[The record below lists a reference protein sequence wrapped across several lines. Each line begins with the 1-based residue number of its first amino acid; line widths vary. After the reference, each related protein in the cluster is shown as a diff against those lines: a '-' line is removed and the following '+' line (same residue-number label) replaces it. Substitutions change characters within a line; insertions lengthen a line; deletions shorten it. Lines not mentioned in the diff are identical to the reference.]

1 MHKDELNNFL
11 NLNLDKDDDMFI
23 FDQYDKNKK
32 IPKTSKNKNKSSNN
46 NDLNNLSVW
55 DDYNYT
61 LSEIQEM
68 NERIDQYQNQFRDEP
83 CENNKKKRKIITQN
97 ITATK
102 KRRNDSKEPI
112 KKDEKMLGW
121 VSATKTKNYL
131 MNDQAVDWL
140 SYYFDKYGI
149 GEEELTNEEKE
160 TNKTLLKDA
169 SHLNILLEGGNIF
182 ERKVYEELK
191 EIYCDDFVEVMNDDD
206 MNIFR
211 NKRVIDGV
219 LREKNKQVFELMNK
233 GVPIIA
239 QAPLINDT
247 NRTYGIADILIRS
260 DYLEVMFNVFNP
272 DTEIKKKATK
282 LQMLRGMSYHYRV
295 IDCKWTTM
303 VLCVDG
309 TTIRNNGFFPAYK
322 GQLAVYTSALGIL
335 QGYTPNYSYIMA
347 KAWKIG
353 KSNIDPSEEHLY
365 KGFGAFD
372 RLGII
377 DYKGKDRQFLSA
389 TKESIKWI
397 QSVMTTGREWRY
409 GDTSPSVPE
418 MYPNMNKN
426 INPVFDKVK
435 NKIASRYGD
444 PTMVWFVG
452 TKNRDIA
459 HQNEIYDI
467 RKPECTIEKLG
478 IKRSV
483 RGDIIEQLINI
494 NKYDQKNIIS
504 PKIIKNDA
512 CGWQTEHILD
522 YYVDFETINYNLYV
536 DPNDMD
542 IDNSYFDSDVSFM
555 IGFGFSHNYKINSRM
570 IIDALEIDT
579 TKCNYYNN
587 IDNEKGWEFVC
598 LYLSKFNL
606 KNEME
611 IFRIFFQFIIVREM
625 IAKTIYNKNLSIKS
639 KMFHWTEAEIRF
651 LRRALNRMKSGNY
664 AKYYMEN
671 KKLIFINDKN
681 GKITDSDVQIELNNM
696 INKFN
701 QNVIWIDMCKI
712 FEKEPIVI
720 KGSYRFKLKHIGN
733 AFYKNGLIDTKWD
746 DGAMSDGF
754 RAMLEAIKLYRS
766 GEMMSIDHY
775 LYKDIILYNEVDCR
789 VIWEIVRYLR
799 SNHSIIS
806 LKN

>member
-1 MHKDELNNFL
+1 MHNETNDFMNQKFNQN
-11 NLNLDKDDDMFI
+11 DDVFI
-23 FDQYDKNKK
+23 FDENF
-32 IPKTSKNKNKSSNN
+32 NKNPKRSVRSKKEKNTEKC
-46 NDLNNLSVW
+46 NLSVW
-55 DDYNYT
+55 DDYNFT
-61 LSEIQEM
+61 EKEIKDMDKQIEK
-68 NERIDQYQNQFRDEP
+68 YQ
-83 CENNKKKRKIITQN
+83 KKRKN
-97 ITATK
+97 ISVNRNTSGTK
-102 KRRNDSKEPI
+102 KRRRENEPEI
-112 KKDEKMLGW
+112 IESGNEMLGW

-131 MNDQAVDWL
+131 LNDQAVDWL

-149 GEEELTNEEKE
+149 EETDLTNEEKE
-160 TNKTLLKDA
+160 TNKKLLKDA

-182 ERKVYEELK
+182 ERKVYDELK
-191 EIYCDDFVEVMNDDD
+191 NIYGDDFVEVMDDKD
-206 MNIFR
+206 MDIFR
-211 NKRVIDGV
+211 NKRTIDGV
-219 LREKNKQVFELMNK
+219 LRDKNKCVYELMNK
-233 GVPIIA
+233 GIPIIA

-272 DTEIKKKATK
+272 DTEITQKASK
-282 LQMLRGMSYHYRV
+282 LKMIKGMKYHYRV

-322 GQLAVYTSALGIL
+322 GQLAVYTAALGIL

-353 KSNIDPSEEHLY
+353 KTNIDSAEEHLY
-365 KGFGAFD
+365 KGFSAFD

-377 DYKGKDRQFLSA
+377 DYKGKDRQFLNA
-389 TKESIKWI
+389 TKESIKWM

-409 GDTSPSVPE
+409 GKTEPSIPE
-418 MYPNMNKN
+418 LYPNMNKN

-435 NKIASRYGD
+435 NKIATRYGD

-459 HQNEIYDI
+459 HQNGIYDI
-467 RKPECTIEKLG
+467 RDPKCTIEKLG
-478 IKRSV
+478 IKRSA
-483 RGDIIEQLINI
+483 RGEIIEQLIDI

-504 PKIIKNDA
+504 PKRIKNDI
-512 CGWQTEHILD
+512 CGWQTDHVLD
-522 YYVDFETINYNLYV
+522 YYVDFETINYNLYI
-536 DPNDMD
+536 DPSDMD

-555 IGFGFSHNYKINSRM
+555 IGFGFTHNSKMSSKM
-570 IIDALEIDT
+570 IIDSLEIDT
-579 TKCNYYNN
+579 SKCNYYSN
-587 IDNEKGWEFVC
+587 IDHEKGWEFIC

-611 IFRIFFQFIIVREM
+611 MFRIFFQFIIVREM
-625 IAKTIYNKNLSIKS
+625 IARTIYDSKNQSMKS

-651 LRRALNRMKSGNY
+651 LRRGMNRMKSGDY

-671 KKLIFINDKN
+671 KKLNFVNINNDK
-681 GKITDSDVQIELNNM
+681 KITEREVQCELNSL

-733 AFYKNGLIDTKWD
+733 AFYKNNLIDTKWD

-766 GEMMSIDHY
+766 DEVMSYDHH

-799 SNHSIIS
+799 ANHSS
-806 LKN
+806 KN